1 MPEETDQKYFFLV
14 GVSGDESNN
23 NLIENNQVERMRS
36 YGIVLIYAR
45 DNEIIQNRIAKAL
58 IDGIVMDIDTLNTII
73 TGNTITEN
81 GVGTYVYEGAVGN
94 TAHNNNILSN
104 ST

>member
-73 TGNTITEN
+73 TGTQ
-81 GVGTYVYEGAVGN
+81 
-94 TAHNNNILSN
+94 
-104 ST
+104 